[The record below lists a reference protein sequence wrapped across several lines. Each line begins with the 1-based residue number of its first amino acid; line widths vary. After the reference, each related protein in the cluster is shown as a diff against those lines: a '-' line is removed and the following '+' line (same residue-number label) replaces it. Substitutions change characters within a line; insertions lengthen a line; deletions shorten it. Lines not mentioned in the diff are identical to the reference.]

1 MLIRM
6 LILSVLSVFAA
17 SAALGQE
24 LFLPP
29 PVDADH
35 RPALLY
41 GETNADGDETRL
53 FLAFQRGDAWQR
65 SLLATAG
72 YVRLF
77 QLDGG
82 KMLIALGE
90 NAEQSRMH
98 LVDLSAGTMQVLS
111 GRRGFD
117 PVGWE
122 GPGQRIRHWPE
133 NDTAFIIQDSDSE
146 ETLEF
151 ITVEYGDMSSKADMI
166 PTSRLSENWHSRLP
180 IEIAANGQHF
190 AWSERTGSS
199 SEWPGAETFVIKT
212 FHFNDRS
219 VTTEDEGV
227 VVRVAGD
234 AERFWPPLT
243 WSDFNE
249 LSYATVEPSTNPE
262 VNQGVFR
269 FMKVDVHTHQPEEL
283 FPAVLPLTRDGGR
296 LYRDPAIRALV
307 FEHTGDELQEFV
319 LDAVSMTLFPR
330 EKDEG
335 IALESESGMYQ
346 LVDGSRLIMNTEAP
360 FELQGALR
368 TRRTAHRAVA
378 IRPAEEEAKLLV
390 GVNDGDLEEL
400 VSGAGTFKPLAWI
413 E

>member
-1 MLIRM
+1 MLMR
-6 LILSVLSVFAA
+6 ILSVCVLTLCVVPVAQ
-17 SAALGQE
+17 GQE

-29 PVDADH
+29 PLDGDH
-35 RPALLY
+35 LPALVY
-41 GETNADGDETRL
+41 TETKTEATETQL
-53 FLAFQRGDAWQR
+53 FLAYQRNETWQR
-65 SLLATAG
+65 SLMATAG

-82 KMLIALGE
+82 KMLISIGE
-90 NAEQSRMH
+90 NADQSRMH
-98 LVDLSAGTMQVLS
+98 LVDLSAGSMQVLS

-133 NDTAFIIQDSDSE
+133 NNTTFVIQDSESD

-151 ITVEYGDMSSKADMI
+151 ITIEYGDMSSKADMI
-166 PTSRLSENWHSRLP
+166 PKSRLSENWHPRLP

-190 AWSERTGSS
+190 AWSERVGSS
-199 SEWPGAETFVIKT
+199 GEWPGAETFVIKT

-219 VTTEDEGV
+219 VSSEDEGV
-227 VVRVAGD
+227 VVRVTGG
-234 AERFWPPLT
+234 AETFWPPLT

-249 LSYATVEPSTNPE
+249 LSYATLEPSTNPE
-262 VNQGVFR
+262 ANQGVFR
-269 FMKVDVHTHQPEEL
+269 FMKVDVHAHQPEEL

-296 LYRDPAIRALV
+296 MYRDPAIRALV
-307 FEHTGDELQEFV
+307 FEHTGVEVQEYV
-319 LDAVSMTLFPR
+319 LDPLSMTLFPR
-330 EKDEG
+330 KKDAG

-378 IRPAEEEAKLLV
+378 IQPEAENAKLLV
-390 GVNDGDLEEL
+390 GLNDGALEEL
-400 VSGAGTFKPLAWI
+400 VSGAGTFRPLAWI